1 MAPGW
6 NPSYSIAR
14 ALAQPTL
21 PVHLSKQWEMPE
33 LKFERFLKPPSSH
46 AAAATLASLTKKPS
60 LFAVASSSAS
70 SLLGGIG
77 MSMGIGLGSP
87 LRSAALAASAS
98 ATSLLRLSSPL
109 LSSLSLSPSPPSPS
123 SSSSSSASAHSAD
136 DAAAAENQTQPQPVA
151 EAAVLDLPRGAALII
166 GGDLAYPTPTP
177 EMYEKRLFA
186 PFQVLRSARLF
197 CE

>member
-1 MAPGW
+1 
-6 NPSYSIAR
+6 
-14 ALAQPTL
+14 
-21 PVHLSKQWEMPE
+21 MPE

-46 AAAATLASLTKKPS
+46 AAAAATLASLTKKPS
-60 LFAVASSSAS
+60 LFSVASSSAS

-77 MSMGIGLGSP
+77 ISMGIGLGSP

-98 ATSLLRLSSPL
+98 ASSLLRLSSPL
-109 LSSLSLSPSPPSPS
+109 LSSLSRSPSPPSP
-123 SSSSSSASAHSAD
+123 SSSSSASAHSAD
-136 DAAAAENQTQPQPVA
+136 DAAAFENQTQAPPVA

-186 PFQVLRSARLF
+186 PFQVLWSARVVLQMMF
-197 CE
+197 EMSEKFFEHF